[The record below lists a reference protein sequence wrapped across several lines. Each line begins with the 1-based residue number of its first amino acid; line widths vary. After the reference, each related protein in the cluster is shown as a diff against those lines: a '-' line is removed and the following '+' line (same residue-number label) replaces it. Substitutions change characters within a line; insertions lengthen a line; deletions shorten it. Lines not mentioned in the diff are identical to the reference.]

1 MIWIDF
7 SIIGLVSIYL
17 LRGLLRGFS
26 ASVYALINWLFA
38 IAIGLAFS
46 REGALFL
53 KLTVTHPSAKIAAAF
68 AALVVIT
75 LVVGTL
81 IYWLLG
87 DLIKKTRLT
96 LLERLGGLMVS
107 MINGMV
113 IVTIIVM
120 LAGLSVL
127 PHSPWWQKSTLIPPF
142 QTLALWLRDH
152 VHSELT
158 ERVRYQ

>member
-17 LRGLLRGFS
+17 LRGLLRGIS
-26 ASVYALINWLFA
+26 ASVYALINWLLA
-38 IAIGLAFS
+38 TAIGLAFS
-46 REGALFL
+46 RECALLL

-68 AALVVIT
+68 AILVAIT
-75 LVVGTL
+75 LGVGTL

-87 DLIKKTRLT
+87 DLIKKRHLT
-96 LLERLGGLMVS
+96 LLDRLGGLIVS
-107 MINGMV
+107 MVHSMA
-113 IVTIIVM
+113 IVTVIVM

-142 QTLALWLRDH
+142 QTLALGLQHR

-158 ERVRYQ
+158 ERIRYQ